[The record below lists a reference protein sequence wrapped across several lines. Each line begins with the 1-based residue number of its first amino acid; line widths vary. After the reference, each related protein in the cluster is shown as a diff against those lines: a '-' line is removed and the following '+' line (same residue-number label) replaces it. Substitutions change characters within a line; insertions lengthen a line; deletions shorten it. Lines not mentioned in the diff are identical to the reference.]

1 MSRIGKQPIPVP
13 AGIQVEI
20 QGDRLIAKG
29 PKGKVEQRLFADCPV
44 KVDGSVIEISR
55 QGDDGPLRARHGL
68 IRALVAN
75 AVRGAHEGFTK
86 SLEIVGVGYRGE
98 VKGRQIQFA
107 LGYSHPVVY
116 PLPEGIEA
124 EIDKNNKITVR
135 GADRQ
140 RVGQVAAEIRNLRPP
155 DPYKAKGIRYSDEQI
170 RRKAGK
176 AGGR

>member
-1 MSRIGKQPIPVP
+1 MSRIGKQPITVP
-13 AGIQVEI
+13 AGVQVAIQD
-20 QGDRLIAKG
+20 DRLVAKG
-29 PKGKVEQRLFADCPV
+29 PKGKVEQRLFTDCPV
-44 KVDGSVIEISR
+44 KIEGSVISFSR
-55 QGDDGPLRARHGL
+55 QGNDGPLRARHGL
-68 IRALVAN
+68 VRALVAN
-75 AVRGAHEGFTK
+75 AVRGVHEGFSKT
-86 SLEIVGVGYRGE
+86 LDIVGVGYRGE
-98 VKGRQIQFA
+98 VKGREIHFA

-116 PLPEGIEA
+116 ALPEGIEA

-170 RRKAGK
+170 RRKVGK